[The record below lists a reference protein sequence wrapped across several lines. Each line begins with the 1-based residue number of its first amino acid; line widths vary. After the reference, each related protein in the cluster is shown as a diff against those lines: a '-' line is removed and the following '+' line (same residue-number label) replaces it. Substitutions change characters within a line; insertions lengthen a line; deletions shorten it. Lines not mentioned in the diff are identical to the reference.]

1 MTSSA
6 LVARIIL
13 LITISTINIE
23 LSRAESNRGSQ
34 DLIPRTSLT
43 NLKLGDFSSTGSLDL
58 VLEATS
64 LNQDVSTGVSQVTNP
79 FIKLEG
85 SRGVIWSI
93 KSLRGNISGRVND
106 SEQRIELSGEVLISR
121 SAGLGQNLVITSESF
136 VFVPQKNFGETLSP
150 VTINL
155 GQNTIT
161 AAELSIDLNKE
172 ELRLDSSSTQY
183 VSSEVFG
190 KSQK

>member
-13 LITISTINIE
+13 LITISTINTE

-43 NLKLGDFSSTGSLDL
+43 
-58 VLEATS
+58 
-64 LNQDVSTGVSQVTNP
+64 
-79 FIKLEG
+79 
-85 SRGVIWSI
+85 
-93 KSLRGNISGRVND
+93 

-121 SAGLGQNLVITSESF
+121 SADLGQNLVITSESF

-155 GQNTIT
+155 GQNTIK
-161 AAELSIDLNKE
+161 AAKLSIDLNKE

>member
-13 LITISTINIE
+13 FVTISTINIE
-23 LSRAESNRGSQ
+23 LSRAESNRSSQ

-43 NLKLGDFSSTGSLDL
+43 NLKIGDFSSTGSLDL

-93 KSLRGNISGRVND
+93 KSLRGNISSRVND

-121 SAGLGQNLVITSESF
+121 SADLGQNLVITSESF

-161 AAELSIDLNKE
+161 AAKLSIDLNKE

-183 VSSEVFG
+183 VSSEVLG